1 MPSTPTMRVSET
13 ELFFR
18 RWLSSPRS
26 VGSVRPSSQALA
38 RAIARAAIVEP
49 GDFVVELGGGT
60 GAITQG
66 LIDYGIARD
75 RIVVVELDP
84 KLADFLEHRLPGC
97 RVLCGDATRL
107 DAILANAGV
116 ERVGTVISG
125 LPMVG
130 NPVEFRCAI
139 VRQAFKV
146 LRPGGTVLQYGYS
159 PISVVPTRKLGIRA
173 HLADYVFWNLPPAA
187 VWRYELLQ

>member
-1 MPSTPTMRVSET
+1 MRVSET

-18 RWLSSPRS
+18 RWLSSPKS
-26 VGSVRPSSQALA
+26 MGSVRPSSQALA
-38 RAIARAAIVEP
+38 RAVARAAIAEP

-66 LIDYGIARD
+66 LIDHGIARD

-84 KLADFLEHRLPGC
+84 RLADYLEHRLPGC

-107 DAILANAGV
+107 DAILANLGV
-116 ERVGTVISG
+116 ERVGTVVSG

-130 NPVEFRCAI
+130 MPFEFHRAI
-139 VRQAFKV
+139 IGQAFKV
-146 LRPGGTVLQYGYS
+146 LRRGGTVLQYSYS
-159 PISVVPTRKLGIRA
+159 PIPPVPTRKLGIRA

-187 VWRYELLQ
+187 VWRYESRQ